1 MKEKTYNDPEVCHRQ
16 SHTLNNPLLFGG
28 HDDKN
33 LRHRVAY
40 VIIRREPR
48 SSAQNVARCCC
59 LCYGPL
65 DENLL
70 NARISFPIPRLV
82 PLNV

>member
-1 MKEKTYNDPEVCHRQ
+1 MIRKYVIV
-16 SHTLNNPLLFGG
+16 NPILSTTPYCSAGRDDD
-28 HDDKN
+28 DDKN